1 MKRNRTGFEL
11 AATDL
16 VGYLNCRHLTDL
28 ERAVAECSLPR
39 PKSWNP
45 LLEVLRERGA
55 LHEKAFVDHL
65 KAGGL
70 DVVHIDGAEISTRA
84 VAQTL
89 DALRRGVSVIVQ
101 GALSNGSWG
110 GRTDV
115 LRRVETPSRLG
126 TWSYEVIDTKLAR
139 ETKAGSV
146 LQLCVYSDLLRHAQG
161 LSPEYMHIVAPW
173 TNFVPQPYRFADYAA
188 YFRRVQKALIAA
200 LSTAPSTANYPDPKE
215 HCDVCRYTE
224 LS

>member
-1 MKRNRTGFEL
+1 M
-11 AATDL
+11 
-16 VGYLNCRHLTDL
+16 
-28 ERAVAECSLPR
+28 
-39 PKSWNP
+39 
-45 LLEVLRERGA
+45 
-55 LHEKAFVDHL
+55 
-65 KAGGL
+65 
-70 DVVHIDGAEISTRA
+70 
-84 VAQTL
+84 
-89 DALRRGVSVIVQ
+89 
-101 GALSNGSWG
+101 
-110 GRTDV
+110 